1 MIALLV
7 GFAAAAVLSILL
19 ASSRAQAN
27 ALRLSLEAREA
38 ELRSER
44 EARASECAARAAVQ
58 ARLDASEEKQQ
69 RLQETFASLSREALD
84 ANTAHLVRL
93 AEQVMRRAQEGSQA
107 ELARRARPAEEMV
120 RPGKE
125 SLGRVD
131 EKTSG
136 RANDGDGPA
145 ARSARRG
152 RSPPPPA

>member
-7 GFAAAAVLSILL
+7 GFAAAAVLSVLL
-19 ASSRAQAN
+19 ASSRAHAN

-44 EARASECAARAAVQ
+44 EAHASESAARAAVQ
-58 ARLDASEEKQQ
+58 ARLDGSEEKHQ

-107 ELARRARPAEEMV
+107 ELDRRARAVEEMV
-120 RPGKE
+120 RPVKE
-125 SLGRVD
+125 SLGR
-131 EKTSG
+131 
-136 RANDGDGPA
+136 GDGKIGKLGKAGDVRA
-145 ARSARRG
+145 AGVHRPVRA
-152 RSPPPPA
+152 PPPP